1 MLQSIH
7 MAVIAY
13 PFYPNKLGVQNPP
26 LIEDLIELEA
36 NGHHDCVTQIINM
49 IADLKINGTESRY
62 LKKMRGAF
70 LELKTASRGGDK
82 GGARVYLFKTAKE
95 TFYLCRAE
103 CKQGNEADA
112 VLLYNTLEILQAFLN
127 QQALFPKRGQL

>member
-1 MLQSIH
+1 

-13 PFYPNKLGVQNPP
+13 PFYPNTLNAKHPL
-26 LIEDLIELEA
+26 LIEDLIELETT
-36 NGHHDCVTQIINM
+36 GHHQCVTQIIKM
-49 IADLKINGTESRY
+49 IADLHENGTESRY

-82 GGARVYLFKTAKE
+82 GGARVYLFKAAQQ

-103 CKQGNEADA
+103 CKSSSEADA
-112 VLLYNTLEILQAFLN
+112 LLLYSTLEVLRAFQN
-127 QQALFPKRGQL
+127 KQQLFPV

>member
-1 MLQSIH
+1 
-7 MAVIAY
+7 MAVVAY
-13 PFYPNKLGVQNPP
+13 PFYPNKLKAQNPP

-36 NGHHDCVTQIINM
+36 TGHQQCVSQIINM
-49 IADLKINGTESRY
+49 IADLKTNGTDSRY

-82 GGARVYLFKTAKE
+82 GGARVYLFKAAQQ

-103 CKQGNEADA
+103 CKTGNEADA
-112 VLLYNTLEILQAFLN
+112 LMLFSTLEILATFQN
-127 QQALFPKRGQL
+127 GQQLFPNRGES